1 LSAEDDR
8 MGLVRRIG
16 RWDLTALAINAII
29 GAGIFGLPSK
39 TYALVGGWSLIAF
52 VLCAMLV
59 LLIVLC
65 FAEVGSRFR
74 DSGGPYLYAS
84 TAFGPWVGFGVGWLT
99 WLARVSS
106 IAALANLFA
115 SYFAW
120 FVPGA
125 DTGVPR
131 AALLSGLLLVL
142 ACLNIIGVGAAT
154 RAGNGLTIGKL
165 VPLVLFIG
173 VGAFAV
179 DPSRLA
185 PGPMP
190 GSNDLSQA
198 VLLLVFAFTGFES
211 AVISAAEMR
220 APERHLPFAL
230 LSATFV
236 VALVYIGVQFVC
248 IGSLPGLATS
258 ERPLADA
265 AFAFSGAWGAGVI
278 TLGALLSIAGNVNAS
293 VLAAPRLLYAMA
305 ERGQLPRALMAVH
318 ARFRTPHVAIAVNV
332 AVALAATLSGTFLVL
347 LVISTLSRLITYGI
361 TCAALVQLRRRP
373 DAPPSAFRVRAGGLV
388 ATLAI
393 ALSAWLAL
401 HATWVEAR
409 AVLVALA
416 VGIAVL
422 LAHRL
427 ARR

>member
-1 LSAEDDR
+1 

-16 RWDLTALAINAII
+16 RWDLAALAVNAVI

-39 TYALVGGWSLIAF
+39 TYALVGSWSLIAF
-52 VLCAMLV
+52 VLCALLV

-84 TAFGPWVGFGVGWLT
+84 SAFGPWVGFGVGWLT

-125 DTGVPR
+125 DAGAPR
-131 AALLSGLLLVL
+131 AALLCGLLLVL
-142 ACLNIIGVGAAT
+142 AWLNTVGVGAAT
-154 RAGNGLTIGKL
+154 RTGNGLTIGKL
-165 VPLVLFIG
+165 VPLVLFIAVG
-173 VGAFAV
+173 VFAV
-179 DPSRLA
+179 DPGRLP

-190 GSNDLSQA
+190 GAGDLSQA
-198 VLLLVFAFTGFES
+198 ILLLVFAFTGFES

-230 LSATFV
+230 LSATLV
-236 VALVYIGVQFVC
+236 VALVYIGVQLVC

-258 ERPLADA
+258 ERPLAEA
-265 AFAFSGAWGAGVI
+265 AFAFSGTAGAGVI

-305 ERGQLPRALMAVH
+305 EREQLPRILMAVH
-318 ARFRTPHVAIAVNV
+318 PRFRTPHVAIAVNA
-332 AVALAATLSGTFLVL
+332 AVALAAALSGTFLAL
-347 LVISTLSRLITYGI
+347 LVISTLSRLITYGT
-361 TCAALVQLRRRP
+361 TCAALVALRRRT
-373 DAPPSAFRVRAGGLV
+373 DVPPAVFRIRAGALIPV
-388 ATLAI
+388 LAI

-401 HATWVEAR
+401 HATWIEAR

-416 VGIAVL
+416 LGMILL
-422 LAHRL
+422 LAMRR
-427 ARR
+427 AR